1 MRGAYSCSSIFV
13 VLFLVIAGSGAR
25 LPASDDTR
33 LVEIIA
39 ESDNRFHVIG
49 EKTPVIH
56 ARPGERLRLR
66 ITAHKGQEI
75 ARDGAVHSLVVRK
88 LREQGWDLRL
98 YEGTQEFTVNA
109 PASSGEFLAE
119 CTVKCGPG
127 HDDMRLKLL
136 VKQQ

>member
-1 MRGAYSCSSIFV
+1 M
-13 VLFLVIAGSGAR
+13 
-25 LPASDDTR
+25 
-33 LVEIIA
+33 EIIA

-127 HDDMRLKLL
+127 HDDMRLQWRQNILDL
-136 VKQQ
+136 FANGLARHPMRVRVRVLGRRRTG